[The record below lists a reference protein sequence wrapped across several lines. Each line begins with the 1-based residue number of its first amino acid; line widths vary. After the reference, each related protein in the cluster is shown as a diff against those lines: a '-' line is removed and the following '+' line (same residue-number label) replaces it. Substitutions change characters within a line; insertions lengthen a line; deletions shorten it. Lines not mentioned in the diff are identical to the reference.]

1 MHNRSLFFKQIKLE
15 LCYEKIG
22 LGFVSLSYDDR
33 EAGFDSLLLIF
44 FSKSCFRLRS
54 FLIPNLLNLLV

>member
-1 MHNRSLFFKQIKLE
+1 MHNKSLFFKQIKLE

-33 EAGFDSLLLIF
+33 EAGFDSLLF
-44 FSKSCFRLRS
+44 YFSLSHASGLRS

>member
-1 MHNRSLFFKQIKLE
+1 MHNRSVFFKQIKLE

-33 EAGFDSLLLIF
+33 EAGFDSLLFYFTPSHPSDLYF
-44 FSKSCFRLRS
+44 
-54 FLIPNLLNLLV
+54 FLIQNF

>member
-33 EAGFDSLLLIF
+33 EASFDSLLSILTLAM
-44 FSKSCFRLRS
+44 RPLRC
-54 FLIPNLLNLLV
+54 LR

>member
-33 EAGFDSLLLIF
+33 EAGFDLLLSILTLAMRPLG
-44 FSKSCFRLRS
+44 RL
-54 FLIPNLLNLLV
+54 P